1 MTRFSRSVWMSGAM
15 RGGCPSPD
23 LVNDELRVSYLPADK
38 EAEAI
43 EMAQLEWVP
52 WLNGLAEVC

>member
-1 MTRFSRSVWMSGAM
+1 MWMSGAM